1 MVQNIKIAGTSVFPI
16 GLGTWNI
23 GNSTSEEEQEIEA
36 LQKGIQAGAQ
46 VIDTAEM
53 YGSGAS
59 EKIVGQA
66 IKDYARDSF
75 YLVSKVSP
83 GNASKKQL
91 PKSLENSLKRL
102 QVDYL
107 DLYLLHWKSPVPL
120 EETVEA
126 MEKMKKAGKIK
137 AWGVSN
143 FDTPD
148 MEDLLSLPDGKN
160 CATNQIKYNLI
171 DRGSEYDLLPYIR
184 EHHLPLVAYS
194 PIIKNSLQQFNEHQS
209 QVLAEIAENH
219 QASLQQILL
228 AWSIRDENTIAIP
241 KSSNVTHMLDNI
253 DAAQIQLTASEL
265 EQIDDVFQKPTE
277 KQPLALW

>member
-1 MVQNIKIAGTSVFPI
+1 MTKNIKIAGTSVFSI

-23 GNSTSEEEQEIEA
+23 GNSPSEEEQEIEA
-36 LQKGIQAGAQ
+36 LQQGLQAGAQ

-91 PKSLENSLKRL
+91 PKSLEKSLKRL

-120 EETVEA
+120 EETVEV

-148 MEDLLSLPDGKN
+148 MEDLLSLPNGKN
-160 CATNQIKYNLI
+160 CVTNQIKYNLI
-171 DRGSEYDLLPYIR
+171 DRGSEYGLLPYMR
-184 EHHLPLVAYS
+184 EQQLPMIAYS
-194 PIIKNSLQQFNEHQS
+194 PIIKNSLQQFNEGQS
-209 QVLAEIAENH
+209 QVLEELAETH
-219 QASLQQILL
+219 QVRLQQILL
-228 AWSIRDENTIAIP
+228 AWSIRDGNTIAIP
-241 KSSNVTHMLDNI
+241 KSSNDAHVLDNI
-253 DAAQIQLTASEL
+253 KAAQIQFTTPEL
-265 EQIDDVFQKPTE
+265 EQLDNVFEKPTE

>member
-1 MVQNIKIAGTSVFPI
+1 MVKDVKIDETSVFPI

-23 GNSTSEEEQEIEA
+23 GNSTSEEEQEIKA

-53 YGSGAS
+53 YGGGAS

-66 IKDYARDSF
+66 IKEYNRDSF
-75 YLVSKVSP
+75 YLISKVSP

-91 PKSLENSLKRL
+91 PKSLEQSLKRL

-107 DLYLLHWKSPVPL
+107 DLYLLHWKSTVAL
-120 EETVEA
+120 EETVEV
-126 MEKMKKAGKIK
+126 MEDMKKAGKIK

-148 MEDLLSLPDGKN
+148 MENLYSLADGKN
-160 CATNQIKYNLI
+160 CVTNQIKYNMI
-171 DRGSEYDLLPYIR
+171 DRGSEYDLLPYMR

-241 KSSNVTHMLDNI
+241 KSSNVAHVLDNI
-253 DAAQIQLTASEL
+253 DAAQIHFTASEL
-265 EQIDDVFQKPTE
+265 EQIDSVFQKPTE